1 MKIYKKTELPMPDT
15 EDFSVTVL
23 TYHEN
28 GVNNLGFYNFDSED
42 WSFFTDSDN
51 EYKDSEFV
59 WMYPPNR
66 QMEAFF
72 IKTIKDKDKDESA
85 PPSSKESWYKKNTK
99 HIKKKITLALK
110 KK

>member
-1 MKIYKKTELPMPDT
+1 MKIYKKTELPMPEN

-42 WSFFTDSDN
+42 WSFFTDSDD
-51 EYKDSEFV
+51 EYKDTEFV
-59 WMYPPNR
+59 WMYPPNH
-66 QMEAFF
+66 QMEAFLK
-72 IKTIKDKDKDESA
+72 KTIKDKGESA
-85 PPSSKESWYKKNTK
+85 PPSSKESWYNKRTK
-99 HIKKKITLALK
+99 HIKKKITLAFK